1 MAQDQLKLAIDA
13 VRARLQDELESQLT
27 SLTAQQEQAIEAA
40 RRGADA
46 DAEQRWT
53 AKIEAVKAEWNSRLQ
68 SEVAAARAEAERR
81 FVGEVAR
88 LRAEAEQSA
97 ATVLAQARVET
108 EQAVARAVAQARAD
122 ADAAAEQVA
131 SQVAARLR
139 DEVEQAAAQASA
151 RVRED
156 AEQEIEAERTRGLE
170 VLDAERKRWS
180 ADLDAER
187 ARAASLLDAERQ
199 RLDVERQAER
209 QRAEADRMSER
220 QRFDAERQQFRAERQ
235 RFETERHQFAAE
247 RERLETA
254 LRGQPIAAA
263 PSQEIEAELRRLET
277 ELGAERQQ
285 LAEVNA
291 ALRQATESLRRIETE
306 LEQER
311 HGRAAEA
318 AGRAVEAAGRAAE
331 AAERVTL
338 AKQVADAALVTEAR
352 AQERD
357 AQLAIVERLL
367 DALRDMDDAPSLTEI
382 LTVLVEAAGEEASRA
397 ALFVVNGPYLHGLK
411 AVGLS
416 EAEVGS
422 QRIPLGGGGFV
433 AEAMER
439 GEAVSTTDA
448 SAPPPDFAALP
459 EGRAAIAVPIAIGG
473 EPVAVL
479 YADDGG
485 SDEPTVPA
493 SWPEAVEIL
502 ASHAASR
509 LAHLTATRATEAM
522 RLAAGTPAANDE
534 SSAKRY
540 ARLLVSEIK
549 LYNETAVRVGRE
561 NRDLLYRL
569 RPEIERAR
577 RLYEER
583 VPESA
588 GGQHAYFQ
596 QELVQTLADGDAAL
610 LGEPA

>member
-1 MAQDQLKLAIDA
+1 MAQEQLKLAIDA
-13 VRARLQDELESQLT
+13 MRARLQDELEAQLT
-27 SLTAQQEQAIEAA
+27 SLTTQQEQAIEAA
-40 RRGADA
+40 RRGAEA

-53 AKIEAVKAEWNSRLQ
+53 ARIDGVKAEWTSRLQ
-68 SEVAAARAEAERR
+68 SEVASARAEAERR
-81 FVGEVAR
+81 FVAEVAR

-97 ATVLAQARVET
+97 ANVLAQARAET
-108 EQAVARAVAQARAD
+108 EQAVARAVAQARTEAEE
-122 ADAAAEQVA
+122 AAEQVA

-139 DEVEQAAAQASA
+139 DEVEQAAAQAAA

-156 AEQEIEAERTRGLE
+156 AEQEIEAERTRGLD

-199 RLDVERQAER
+199 RLDVERQSER
-209 QRAEADRMSER
+209 QRAEADRLSER
-220 QRFDAERQQFRAERQ
+220 QRFDAERQQFRSERQ
-235 RFETERHQFAAE
+235 RFETERHQFASD
-247 RERLETA
+247 RERLEAA
-254 LRGQPIAAA
+254 LREQPNAGA
-263 PSQEIEAELRRLET
+263 PSQEIEGELRRLEG

-291 ALRQATESLRRIETE
+291 ALRQTTESLRRIETE

-311 HGRAAEA
+311 RGRAAEA
-318 AGRAVEAAGRAAE
+318 AARVAE
-331 AAERVTL
+331 AAERASL
-338 AKQVADAALVTEAR
+338 AQQVAAAALVTEAR

-357 AQLAIVERLL
+357 SQLAIVERLL

-397 ALFVVNGPYLHGLK
+397 ALFITNGQYLHGLK

-416 EAEVGS
+416 QAEVGS

-433 AEAMER
+433 AEAIER
-439 GEAVSTTDA
+439 GEAVSTSDA
-448 SAPPPDFAALP
+448 SAPAPDFAALP

-485 SDEPTVPA
+485 SEEPTAPA

-509 LAHLTATRATEAM
+509 LAHLTATRTAEAM
-522 RLAAGTPAANDE
+522 RLAAGTPAADDE
-534 SSAKRY
+534 SSARRY

-583 VPESA
+583 VPAST
-588 GGQHAYFQ
+588 GGQHAYFH